1 MSQRVSISTAS
12 PLVALVIRKTLA
24 RSRYLGPPTDHRAAQ
39 AALASL
45 REPTSLAIVD
55 AELLYE
61 GEAGAALHKELIA
74 RRAPSIVIDARGRGV
89 PDGVAATPS
98 IVVLRGRLRDE
109 LDLAVIETHLL
120 AAVGTVVR
128 LRNRLGSKTQIGPSI
143 VRTGPS
149 DDILELVV
157 LGVSTGGPPLLM
169 RLLKDLTKP
178 AIPLLIVQHMPE
190 SETAGFAQRLSE
202 ESGLVVREMAA
213 GPIACGRLARRA
225 PRGR

>member
-1 MSQRVSISTAS
+1 LLS
-12 PLVALVIRKTLA
+12 TLA
-24 RSRYLGPPTDHRAAQ
+24 
-39 AALASL
+39 
-45 REPTSLAIVD
+45 
-55 AELLYE
+55 
-61 GEAGAALHKELIA
+61 AGAFLTESQP
-74 RRAPSIVIDARGRGV
+74 RRRS
-89 PDGVAATPS
+89 S
-98 IVVLRGRLRDE
+98 Y
-109 LDLAVIETHLL
+109 
-120 AAVGTVVR
+120 
-128 LRNRLGSKTQIGPSI
+128 
-143 VRTGPS
+143 GPS